1 MNNSITAPGAM
12 TDLGRLLA
20 GPQGE
25 HNLELLTRSLND
37 EAYRLQATIS
47 AGLSADDYGRV
58 CRRADALQY
67 AIVTLKSLRM
77 FLTP

>member
-1 MNNSITAPGAM
+1 MNNSITSPESM

-25 HNLELLTRSLND
+25 QNLELLTRSLND
-37 EAYRLQATIS
+37 EAFRVKATIS
-47 AGLSADDYGRV
+47 AGLSADDYGRA

-67 AIVTLKSLRM
+67 AIVTLKSLRI